1 MSREMYISRYC
12 SPLGGVL
19 LAADELGLTGLWFE
33 GQKYFAAGLP
43 DGSAERETPA
53 IRAAVR
59 WLDAYFAG
67 MEPDIY
73 VPLHFTGTPF
83 RRAVWELLLEIPYGE
98 TVSYGEL
105 AARCA
110 LRAGAG
116 GGSARAVGG
125 AVGRNPISIIIPC
138 HRVVGASGALT
149 GYAGGLRRKA
159 ALLEI
164 EAGGTKKAAA
174 E

>member
-1 MSREMYISRYC
+1 MFGVGIVSVGRYC
-12 SPLGGVL
+12 GCDLCAESIPCRYTYKQTIAVNKDGDIGIAMLFRNQYKRSHAMKSRLWVIHLQVIVVL
-19 LAADELGLTGLWFE
+19 SHVAYTCLSLA
-33 GQKYFAAGLP
+33 K
-43 DGSAERETPA
+43 
-53 IRAAVR
+53 
-59 WLDAYFAG
+59 
-67 MEPDIY
+67 
-73 VPLHFTGTPF
+73 
-83 RRAVWELLLEIPYGE
+83 LLLEIPYGE

-125 AVGRNPISIIIPC
+125 EVGRNPISIIVPC
-138 HRVVGASGALT
+138 HRVVGAWGALT

-174 E
+174 D